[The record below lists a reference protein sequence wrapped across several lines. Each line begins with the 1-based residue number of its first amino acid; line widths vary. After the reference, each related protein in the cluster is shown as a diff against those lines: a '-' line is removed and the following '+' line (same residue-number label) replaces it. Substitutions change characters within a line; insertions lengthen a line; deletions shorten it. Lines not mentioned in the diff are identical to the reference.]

1 MKETNTTL
9 KRTLTLT
16 PLVLFGLAYMTPMIV
31 FGIYGMLA
39 ETTKGLVASAYG
51 IALIAML
58 VTASSYGHMV
68 KAYPVSGSAYT
79 YTRKSISS
87 HLGFLV
93 GWSVLL
99 DYVFLPMVIWL
110 IGSVY
115 LAAAFPGVPTWIWV
129 IGFILVTT
137 SINIIGI
144 RVTAGVNFFMM
155 LFQFLVISLFIIFSI
170 ISLMRGEGMGTLFSA
185 APFFN
190 GDVPFSLAF
199 AGAAIACYSFL
210 GFDAVSTLSEET
222 IEPEK
227 TIPKAILLV
236 ALIGGAIFI
245 VSSYFIYLIFPDYSQ
260 FVNAD
265 SAGFE
270 IAKFVGGN
278 LFSALFLAGIIT
290 AQFASGLSAQASAAR
305 MLYAMG
311 RDSVL
316 PKRIFGF
323 VHPRFQTPVLN
334 LIVIGIIALLALKM
348 DMATSTSFIN
358 FGAFV
363 TFTFV
368 NLSVIGHYYVKLHRR
383 NGSGIFLY
391 LLFPLLGAC
400 LDIWLL
406 INLDVHALILG
417 GSWAVLGVIYLL
429 FLTNMFRKQPPEL
442 VFEDAG

>member
-9 KRTLTLT
+9 KRTLTLA
-16 PLVLFGLAYMTPMIV
+16 PLVLFG
-31 FGIYGMLA
+31 
-39 ETTKGLVASAYG
+39 
-51 IALIAML
+51 
-58 VTASSYGHMV
+58 
-68 KAYPVSGSAYT
+68 
-79 YTRKSISS
+79 
-87 HLGFLV
+87 
-93 GWSVLL
+93 
-99 DYVFLPMVIWL
+99 
-110 IGSVY
+110 
-115 LAAAFPGVPTWIWV
+115 
-129 IGFILVTT
+129 
-137 SINIIGI
+137 
-144 RVTAGVNFFMM
+144 
-155 LFQFLVISLFIIFSI
+155 
-170 ISLMRGEGMGTLFSA
+170 
-185 APFFN
+185 
-190 GDVPFSLAF
+190 
-199 AGAAIACYSFL
+199 
-210 GFDAVSTLSEET
+210 
-222 IEPEK
+222 
-227 TIPKAILLV
+227 
-236 ALIGGAIFI
+236 
-245 VSSYFIYLIFPDYSQ
+245 
-260 FVNAD
+260 
-265 SAGFE
+265 
-270 IAKFVGGN
+270 
-278 LFSALFLAGIIT
+278 LAGIIT

-334 LIVIGIIALLALKM
+334 LIVIGVIALLALKM

-368 NLSVIGHYYVKLHRR
+368 NLSVIGHYYVKLRRR

-417 GSWAVLGVIYLL
+417 GSWVVLGVIYLL